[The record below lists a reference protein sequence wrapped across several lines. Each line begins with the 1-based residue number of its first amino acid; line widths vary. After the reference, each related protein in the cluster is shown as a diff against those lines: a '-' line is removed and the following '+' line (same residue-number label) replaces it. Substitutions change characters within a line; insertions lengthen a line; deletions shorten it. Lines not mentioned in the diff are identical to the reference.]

1 MLLASP
7 GLAARPSID
16 SERGRLATYVDAR
29 TADAIGDSARA
40 AKLFGALFAADRS
53 DVAIGRRAVAAGIEA
68 GSFDRAILAARALP
82 PARRQLDARLL
93 LVADQLRRG
102 SLAGALTEVGANDA
116 DGAFV
121 LPLLRAWAER
131 DARRDGDAVL
141 NSPESAATLIAPYL
155 AEQRAYLLLA
165 SRRPAEAAPL
175 IKIALSV
182 AAGRET
188 RLRFAFADGL
198 RRTGDRAGAA
208 ALLAGQPAW
217 LRRYATSSPPK
228 GVAVDNVAAAY
239 AELLLGLA
247 LSVGQS
253 EDSSL
258 PISLAQTAHFAA
270 PANSEGTV
278 ILALMLRRAG
288 REAEALALLGAIP
301 ANDPFVGDAR
311 DAAVDLLGKTGRHPE
326 AIRLAQ
332 AALDR
337 LRDAATVDDFARLGG
352 AYDKADDHA
361 AAAAAYARATALA
374 DQIADPNRWRY
385 RLLRADQ
392 LDKLGRWPEAKA
404 DLQAALGIAPD
415 EPLVLNFLGYG
426 ELERGE
432 DAAAAEAM
440 IRKASALDPDDASI
454 TDSLGW
460 ALYKRGRLP
469 EAIET
474 LRAASANDPAQ
485 AEINEHLGDALFASG
500 RRIEARFAW
509 RAALVT
515 AEAKDKGRIEV
526 KLEHGLTPVT
536 AAP

>member
-1 MLLASP
+1 M
-7 GLAARPSID
+7 
-16 SERGRLATYVDAR
+16 
-29 TADAIGDSARA
+29 
-40 AKLFGALFAADRS
+40 
-53 DVAIGRRAVAAGIEA
+53 
-68 GSFDRAILAARALP
+68 
-82 PARRQLDARLL
+82 
-93 LVADQLRRG
+93 LVADQLRRRN
-102 SLAGALTEVGANDA
+102 LAGALTEVGANDA

-121 LPLLRAWAER
+121 LPLLHAWAER

-141 NSPESAATLIAPYL
+141 SSPEAAATLIAPFL
-155 AEQRAYLLLA
+155 AEQRAYILLA
-165 SRRPAEAAPL
+165 SRRPAEAVPL
-175 IKIALSV
+175 IKTALGV
-182 AAGRET
+182 AGGRET

-198 RRTGDRAGAA
+198 RRNGDRAGAA
-208 ALLAGQPAW
+208 ALLAGQPAR
-217 LRRYATSSPPK
+217 LQRFATTSATK
-228 GVAVDNVAAAY
+228 GIAVDNVASAY
-239 AELLLGLA
+239 AELLLGLT

-253 EDSSL
+253 EDQSL

-270 PANSEGTV
+270 PANSEATV

-288 REAEALALLGAIP
+288 REAEALALLESVP

-311 DAAVDLLGKTGRHPE
+311 DAMVDLLGKAGRHVD
-326 AIRLAQ
+326 AVQRAQ
-332 AALDR
+332 VALGK
-337 LRDAATVDDFARLGG
+337 LGGTATADDVARLGG

-361 AAAAAYARATALA
+361 AASDAYARATALA
-374 DQIADPNRWRY
+374 DQTADANRWRY

-392 LDKLGRWPEAKA
+392 LDKLNRWPEAKVE
-404 DLQAALGIAPD
+404 LQAALAIAPN

-432 DAAAAEAM
+432 ETAAAEAM
-440 IRKASALDPDDASI
+440 IRKASALDPGDASI

-474 LRAASANDPAQ
+474 LRVASANDPAQ

-515 AEAKDKGRIEV
+515 AEAKDKGRIEA
-526 KLEHGLTPVT
+526 KLERGLTPVT